1 VLLTTARVGRA
12 VSWPGDMAGLTL
24 CGSASRALYIRK
36 ESSMQRVEHR
46 SRGSRRGGDGM
57 RLVWRAAM
65 RHRDMCGP
73 PAAGHMSLAY
83 G

>member
-1 VLLTTARVGRA
+1 
-12 VSWPGDMAGLTL
+12 
-24 CGSASRALYIRK
+24 
-36 ESSMQRVEHR
+36 MQRVEHR